1 MEVKVTNHKK
11 SQGSIWSAD
20 RKITAR
26 AFELRAAQELQ
37 SLLREEVS
45 ILPATLSDQ
54 IRPFQIGV
62 RALFDE
68 LAKVGTTPIELK
80 LALQRYTG
88 ATGYQMALGLDG
100 SHRYRLDGSVDD
112 PVSDDNRE
120 HARKIALGRFEKMRR
135 KKANPEPNGR
145 SASPAPEPTRPA
157 RAVLTVNHQT
167 GT

>member
-1 MEVKVTNHKK
+1 MTKHKK

-37 SLLREEVS
+37 SLLREEVP
-45 ILPATLSDQ
+45 ILPATLSDE
-54 IRPFQIGV
+54 IKPFQVGV
-62 RALFDE
+62 RALFDD
-68 LAKVGTTPIELK
+68 LAKAGTTHAALK

-135 KKANPEPNGR
+135 KKANPESDDR
-145 SASPAPEPTRPA
+145 SVSPSSEPARPA
-157 RAVLTVNHQT
+157 RAVLTISRRS

>member
-1 MEVKVTNHKK
+1 MEVKVTNHKM
-11 SQGSIWSAD
+11 SQASIWSAD

-37 SLLREEVS
+37 SLLREEIS

-54 IRPFQIGV
+54 IKPFQIGV
-62 RALFDE
+62 RVLFDE
-68 LAKVGTTPIELK
+68 LAKASTTPIELK

-100 SHRYRLDGSVDD
+100 SHRYRLDGSVYDL
-112 PVSDDNRE
+112 VSDDNRE
-120 HARKIALGRFEKMRR
+120 HARKIALGRLEKMRR
-135 KKANPEPNGR
+135 KKANPEPDGR
-145 SASPAPEPTRPA
+145 SASPAPEPTKPA
-157 RAVLTVNHQT
+157 RAVLTINQRT